1 MTHLPT
7 PAVSNSCDLL
17 DEFVM
22 LDRVLEPEVM
32 EDRNEAVE
40 YNDMDHGQV
49 NSNFV
54 TDLLA
59 AGPIGTDCLD
69 LGTGTALIPIEL
81 CKRNEDVRVMASDA
95 SQMMLELARYRL
107 EVNNLITRIQL
118 HFGDAKKLI
127 FEASFFDT
135 VISNSLV
142 HHLPSHETFLV
153 EALRV
158 LRPNGLLFIRDLVRP
173 ESQEQLEGLVETHAA
188 NENEHSRQMLR
199 QSLHAALS
207 LSEIRDLA
215 VQVGLAAD
223 CVTMTS
229 DRHWTLQARKR

>member
-1 MTHLPT
+1 
-7 PAVSNSCDLL
+7 
-17 DEFVM
+17 M

-32 EDRNEAVE
+32 ESLDEAIE
-40 YNDMDHGQV
+40 YNEMDHGAV
-49 NSNFV
+49 NRNFV

-81 CKRNEDVRVMASDA
+81 CKRHEDVRVMAADA
-95 SQMMLELARYRL
+95 STAMLELARYQL
-107 EVNNLITRIQL
+107 EINNLITRIQL
-118 HFGDAKKLI
+118 HCGDAKKLV
-127 FEASFFDT
+127 FESSFFDT

-142 HHLPSHETFLV
+142 HHLPSHETFLT

-158 LRPNGLLFIRDLVRP
+158 LRPNGLLFIRDLCRP
-173 ESQEQLEGLVETHAA
+173 DSQKQLDDLVAIYAINES
-188 NENEHSRQMLR
+188 EHSRQMLR

-207 LSEIRDLA
+207 LSEIRELA
-215 VQVGLAAD
+215 VRSGLSSD

-229 DRHWTLQARKR
+229 DRHWTLQARKG